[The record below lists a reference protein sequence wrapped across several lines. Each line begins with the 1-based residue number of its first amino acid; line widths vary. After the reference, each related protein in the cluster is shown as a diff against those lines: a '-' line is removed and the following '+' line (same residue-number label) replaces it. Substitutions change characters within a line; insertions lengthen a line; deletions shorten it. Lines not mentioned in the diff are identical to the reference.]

1 MKHAWNL
8 PESMLSYGIE
18 HFKKYIESDVQD
30 TILNDNPV
38 PEKMKEMLLE
48 ATKFRELKQDRSLEK
63 FNKMFLDP
71 RKSTSIVKEESHSLI
86 EKSNKLFGPKFEE
99 QNNFAKFI

>member
-8 PESMLSYGIE
+8 PESILSYGIE
-18 HFKKYIESDVQD
+18 HFEKYIESNVQE

-48 ATKFRELKQDRSLEK
+48 ATKFRELEQDRSLAK
-63 FNKMFLDP
+63 IQQNVFRSSKINIY
-71 RKSTSIVKEESHSLI
+71 RKGRVT
-86 EKSNKLFGPKFEE
+86 
-99 QNNFAKFI
+99 FAY